1 MNRESPF
8 FFVFIHIEIY
18 NSDNILKTKKFSK
31 KICLKTTKKLSLFL
45 KNLKE
50 INNWEDR
57 IKFTKKLIN
66 TCTWAEELNN
76 SKKIR
81 QIKFVY
87 MDYKDSRPGF
97 WGPFRTD
104 IFHNPKK
111 IIGLIRAIAKLKSKS
126 LDSFVHL

>member
-1 MNRESPF
+1 MNCDSPYF
-8 FFVFIHIEIY
+8 LLFIHIQIY
-18 NSDNILKTKKFSK
+18 NNDNIMKTKKFS
-31 KICLKTTKKLSLFL
+31 TKKCFNTKEQLSLFL
-45 KNLKE
+45 TSLKE
-50 INNWEDR
+50 INNWSDR

-66 TCTWAEELNN
+66 TCSWSEELNN

-81 QIKFVY
+81 KIKFVY
-87 MDYKDSRPGF
+87 MDYNPTRAGF